1 MHSRQRIRK
10 YYPAVNDTMLSGNFQ
25 SYARIQKKNRNE
37 NRKKA
42 FYGSFSYL
50 NGKTREQ
57 WDQIVY
63 NQTYLSFTKG
73 RAFLTVRIPGPFN
86 KGKYSHL
93 KSYLDPDITNSWSL
107 LNEIDLISFFNKTK
121 VIFFRK
127 TAFNYNAVL
136 NIIFIAAL
144 RGEEMSNKSL

>member
-1 MHSRQRIRK
+1 MGSNCLQSNLSIIHKRQ
-10 YYPAVNDTMLSGNFQ
+10 G
-25 SYARIQKKNRNE
+25 
-37 NRKKA
+37 
-42 FYGSFSYL
+42 FSDCTNHGL
-50 NGKTREQ
+50 
-57 WDQIVY
+57 
-63 NQTYLSFTKG
+63 
-73 RAFLTVRIPGPFN
+73 FN

-144 RGEEMSNKSL
+144 RGEEMSN